1 MGSWRLAV
9 TGHFYPSQRGCSC
22 TSTPLLREETPC
34 SPPFTHHFLVG
45 KAAVSTEQTGV
56 SVLAKLAMVW
66 SVWDKPMQRIS
77 YFSMAVGE
85 GEKHTLWHSITSEL
99 RRLLSEGIPLTIDLI
114 I

>member
-1 MGSWRLAV
+1 MQSLDTSIPARGAV
-9 TGHFYPSQRGCSC
+9 AVPL
-22 TSTPLLREETPC
+22 LLREETPC
-34 SPPFTHHFLVG
+34 SAPFIHPFLVG
-45 KAAVSTEQTGV
+45 KAAVSNEQTGV

-77 YFSMAVGE
+77 HFSVAVGE

-99 RRLLSEGIPLTIDLI
+99 RRLLSEGISLTIDLI